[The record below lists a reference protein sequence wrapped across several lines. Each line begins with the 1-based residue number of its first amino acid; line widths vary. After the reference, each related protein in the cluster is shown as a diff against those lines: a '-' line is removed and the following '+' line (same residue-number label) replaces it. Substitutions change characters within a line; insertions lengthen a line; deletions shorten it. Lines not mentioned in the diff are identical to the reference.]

1 MQAILLRHAQYRGK
15 TVSYTSN
22 RSDTVRCVDKR
33 GKKPGSQRISEET
46 EMLLESILNPSPQFN
61 LTIVGKLQA
70 ENI

>member
-1 MQAILLRHAQYRGK
+1 MQGILLRHAQYKGK
-15 TVSYTSN
+15 TVTYTSN

-33 GKKPGSQRISEET
+33 GKKPGSQRISEENRNV
-46 EMLLESILNPSPQFN
+46 IRPSPQFN